1 MINKIYKII
10 HNKYSRILKFFFFLR
25 YLFAIFFVGIFLFL
39 LIPKF
44 FDYEKKQEAIKNY
57 LFNYYGFELSKY
69 SSIEFN
75 IFPLPNLSIKNIKL
89 KVKDK
94 PIFFDTKNLTIFLN
108 FKNIYNYENFEARK
122 ILLNDNRVDLNI
134 DTTNDILNYFAKLQS
149 KLEIQDLNLNL
160 KKKEDSILE
169 IKKIDYSNYGY
180 KKNKI
185 KGEIFDKKF
194 KANLRNDNKKF
205 NFKILNTGIKADFNF
220 NPINEINSISGL
232 SKINI
237 LNNYLRFNFALKD
250 NQIKITKANLKSQ
263 DLSISFKSFIVFDP
277 FFEIRSNIN
286 INKIDKKF
294 IDSLTLDKILK
305 HQEVL
310 KKLNSSSKV
319 NYNKKR
325 FNNNLIQKHSSEL
338 NLANGR
344 LVFFSKIDILG
355 GDIECKGES
364 LLTEE
369 YPRLNFLCLLNLE
382 NKKKLLRKFSI
393 SKDVNKNSLN
403 LNVDG
408 SLNLLNKKIN
418 FKKIKINNNHNLNE
432 EDLKYFKENFEN
444 ILFRDDF
451 FSIFNMNKIKEFL
464 IEVI

>member
-1 MINKIYKII
+1 MINKIYKTI
-10 HNKYSRILKFFFFLR
+10 HNKYSRILNFFFFLR

-44 FDYEKKQEAIKNY
+44 FDYEKKQESIKNY

-185 KGEIFDKKF
+185 KGEIFV
-194 KANLRNDNKKF
+194 KA
-205 NFKILNTGIKADFNF
+205 
-220 NPINEINSISGL
+220 
-232 SKINI
+232 
-237 LNNYLRFNFALKD
+237 
-250 NQIKITKANLKSQ
+250 
-263 DLSISFKSFIVFDP
+263 
-277 FFEIRSNIN
+277 
-286 INKIDKKF
+286 
-294 IDSLTLDKILK
+294 
-305 HQEVL
+305 
-310 KKLNSSSKV
+310 
-319 NYNKKR
+319 
-325 FNNNLIQKHSSEL
+325 
-338 NLANGR
+338 
-344 LVFFSKIDILG
+344 
-355 GDIECKGES
+355 
-364 LLTEE
+364 
-369 YPRLNFLCLLNLE
+369 
-382 NKKKLLRKFSI
+382 
-393 SKDVNKNSLN
+393 
-403 LNVDG
+403 
-408 SLNLLNKKIN
+408 
-418 FKKIKINNNHNLNE
+418 
-432 EDLKYFKENFEN
+432 
-444 ILFRDDF
+444 
-451 FSIFNMNKIKEFL
+451 
-464 IEVI
+464 